1 MTDALPIIRMVMYGG
16 VALLAIRE
24 SRWSIWFTFTALAFS
39 TYIYGF
45 TGVSPIFVETIRTCV
60 AILLVYVTVRRK

>member
-1 MTDALPIIRMVMYGG
+1 MTDILPVIRMIMYGA

-24 SRWSIWFTFTALAFS
+24 HRWSVWFTFTALVFS